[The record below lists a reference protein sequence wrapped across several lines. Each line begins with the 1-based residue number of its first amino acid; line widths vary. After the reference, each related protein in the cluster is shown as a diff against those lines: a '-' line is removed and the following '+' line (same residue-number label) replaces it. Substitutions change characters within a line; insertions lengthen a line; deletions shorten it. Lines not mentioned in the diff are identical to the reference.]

1 MTQHGHGH
9 HIPLLKGVRCCPDLG
24 HWQALSGPLSVLKS
38 PFQLFIFQKN
48 TFFFFLSPLG
58 GGGKPTS
65 STRSP
70 RWCSQLLH
78 PSPDGERGLCRERE
92 TTSWAVRTF
101 RHLSAGSCDAAGPF
115 PGGIMAAFSLEEKK
129 LTRCKTPRQLLPSGW
144 RSQDLKPE
152 VFRAL

>member
-1 MTQHGHGH
+1 MATG
-9 HIPLLKGVRCCPDLG
+9 ITSPCLKVFDAALTLAIGKPC
-24 HWQALSGPLSVLKS
+24 QAPCLCSKVLFNYFFS
-38 PFQLFIFQKN
+38 PKKYL
-48 TFFFFLSPLG
+48 FFFFEVLWVVGVSPQLQPALLG
-58 GGGKPTS
+58 GVRK
-65 STRSP
+65 
-70 RWCSQLLH
+70 LLH

-101 RHLSAGSCDAAGPF
+101 RCLSAGSCDAAGPF
-115 PGGIMAAFSLEEKK
+115 PGGITAAFSLEEKK